1 MDNNRQ
7 LNMDKVVHM
16 RPPILTSK
24 ISIPSV
30 NSHYVPR
37 PRLMEQLDESVRY
50 RLTLVTAP
58 AGSGKTT
65 LVSSWVT
72 QCNIKACWVSLESV
86 DNDFNRFWN
95 YIASAVDK
103 YSPGFARRVDY
114 IYQSS
119 RSASVEAMVS
129 FMLHEL
135 NELSHELVLILDDYH
150 VIENSDIH
158 DSICF
163 LLEHLPPTSSSDL
176 DEQVSSSC
184 IISIITLKSPF
195 AIDAAR

>member
-7 LNMDKVVHM
+7 LNMGKVVHM
-16 RPPILTSK
+16 RTPILTSK

-72 QCNIKACWVSLESV
+72 
-86 DNDFNRFWN
+86 
-95 YIASAVDK
+95 
-103 YSPGFARRVDY
+103 
-114 IYQSS
+114 
-119 RSASVEAMVS
+119 
-129 FMLHEL
+129 
-135 NELSHELVLILDDYH
+135 
-150 VIENSDIH
+150 
-158 DSICF
+158 
-163 LLEHLPPTSSSDL
+163 
-176 DEQVSSSC
+176 
-184 IISIITLKSPF
+184 
-195 AIDAAR
+195 